1 MQYERRKEFTALLGV
16 LSVLIT
22 IIAGIGAN
30 LFVDVFTTRS
40 FILIILEL
48 IAVLLAGSAAFV
60 NIMLS
65 QRLSRKREQQWIFLI
80 YAREDIQVARK
91 LAAEL
96 REHGFKPW
104 LDVEEIVPGQVWQ
117 NAVLRAIEQS
127 AAALVL
133 VSEHISKRGFVQEE
147 LKAALNVLQERD
159 KNISP
164 VIPVRLDN
172 SEVPEKLS
180 HIQWV
185 NLFEE
190 NGMERLMAGL
200 SRAVA

>member
-1 MQYERRKEFTALLGV
+1 M
-16 LSVLIT
+16 
-22 IIAGIGAN
+22 
-30 LFVDVFTTRS
+30 
-40 FILIILEL
+40 
-48 IAVLLAGSAAFV
+48 LLAGSAAFV